1 MSFTKHNPKEE
12 VLDGLIRGRSMA
24 SIAERMDITPEEVHE
39 IWRQHLAE
47 NYSPWTEI
55 EMRYL
60 SLARMERLLDILWT
74 QVEAGDFAT
83 EGKQTTNVIKVIDQ
97 INELMALNKDP
108 LAEAQIELTKAQTN
122 LIHGLLT
129 QLRVDLMANVIEL
142 VQQLNL
148 EDHQLEAVRTQI
160 ESSWSSWYHQAAQ
173 QALQS
178 AKLEEGT

>member
-12 VLDGLIRGRSMA
+12 DLDVHIRGRSMA

-83 EGKQTTNVIKVIDQ
+83 EGKQTTNVIKVIRS
-97 INELMALNKDP
+97 E
-108 LAEAQIELTKAQTN
+108 EHTSE
-122 LIHGLLT
+122 
-129 QLRVDLMANVIEL
+129 
-142 VQQLNL
+142 
-148 EDHQLEAVRTQI
+148 
-160 ESSWSSWYHQAAQ
+160 
-173 QALQS
+173 LQS
-178 AKLEEGT
+178 RGHLVCRLLLAKKQTTS